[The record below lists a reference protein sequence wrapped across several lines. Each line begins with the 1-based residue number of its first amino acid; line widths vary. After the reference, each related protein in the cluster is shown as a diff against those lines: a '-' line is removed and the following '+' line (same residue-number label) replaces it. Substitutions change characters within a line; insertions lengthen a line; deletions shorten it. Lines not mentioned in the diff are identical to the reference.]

1 MPPASAG
8 GEPAPGLAMLVGRYP
23 HFSPVCHAPVILLA
37 QSLRHFVGG
46 PHHREELTMTIDE
59 QKCMCYAR
67 EYLRLAGQ
75 TSHQNVRDQ
84 LLDLARGWTAVAQ
97 SERRSDDARVLT
109 FTRPPRSRAQP
120 LRSARGPQPS
130 P

>member
-1 MPPASAG
+1 
-8 GEPAPGLAMLVGRYP
+8 
-23 HFSPVCHAPVILLA
+23 
-37 QSLRHFVGG
+37 
-46 PHHREELTMTIDE
+46 MTPDDD
-59 QKCMCYAR
+59 CMCNAR
-67 EYLRLAGQ
+67 EYLRLAGL
-75 TSHQNVRDQ
+75 TDRRTVREQ

-109 FTRPPRSRAQP
+109 FTRPPRNRAQP